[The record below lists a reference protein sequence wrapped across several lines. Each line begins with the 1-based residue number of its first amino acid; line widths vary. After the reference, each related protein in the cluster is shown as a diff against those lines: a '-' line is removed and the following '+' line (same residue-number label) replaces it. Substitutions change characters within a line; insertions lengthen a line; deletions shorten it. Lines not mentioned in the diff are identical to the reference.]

1 MDGSIDR
8 QIDRSIEREA
18 ERDKHTHTHT
28 EMPHLQARPMVW
40 LATVV
45 ACSQVRNPQL
55 MGALCGS
62 ILAAIEDLG
71 PQNVGVLI
79 NLSGKDCAPK

>member
-1 MDGSIDR
+1 
-8 QIDRSIEREA
+8 
-18 ERDKHTHTHT
+18 
-28 EMPHLQARPMVW
+28 MVW

-45 ACSQVRNPQL
+45 ACGQVRNPQL

-79 NLSGKDCAPK
+79 NLSGKDCAPKETPTRKYAQHVSFMICKRG